1 MILSL
6 SKIGIILITN
16 NVLQRI
22 LNNLSDPL
30 HKQTDRHI
38 NKHKQKHIK
47 VNVDF
52 VISAFESR
60 TKSERN

>member
-1 MILSL
+1 MILSF
-6 SKIGIILITN
+6 SKIGIILIAN

-30 HKQTDRHI
+30 HKQIDRHI